1 MDPRPTHRKLSMSIQ
16 LSSGDDYKG
25 GDLTFG
31 EDIINAQVLPKQ
43 TFYVK
48 RRSVVVFPSFVK
60 HCVTSSVTKEK
71 DTRWWRGWKVR
82 SSDEEAKEKATPRM
96 EAGMAGFSS
105 IPMPITLVTRSGFR
119 RKKRKT
125 MIPVKIT
132 DEMFLKARQ
141 KNSEM
146 GLLRNSII
154 KGNGSIAGFL
164 GEQIVLEVLGGE
176 WVNTYEYDIVLENGL
191 KVEGEDQADYGHA
204 KAGLLLFDIQL

>member
-1 MDPRPTHRKLSMSIQ
+1 
-16 LSSGDDYKG
+16 
-25 GDLTFG
+25 
-31 EDIINAQVLPKQ
+31 
-43 TFYVK
+43 
-48 RRSVVVFPSFVK
+48 
-60 HCVTSSVTKEK
+60 
-71 DTRWWRGWKVR
+71 
-82 SSDEEAKEKATPRM
+82 
-96 EAGMAGFSS
+96 
-105 IPMPITLVTRSGFR
+105 
-119 RKKRKT
+119 

-191 KVEGEDQADYGHA
+191 KVEVKTKQTTVTPKPDYSCSISNFNTHQQCDIYAFTRVMKDKADFVKKGDFDPSNNWTSHA
-204 KAGLLLFDIQL
+204 DCYNLPIQELNNVQDVGNAMLSSSAGLMSNI